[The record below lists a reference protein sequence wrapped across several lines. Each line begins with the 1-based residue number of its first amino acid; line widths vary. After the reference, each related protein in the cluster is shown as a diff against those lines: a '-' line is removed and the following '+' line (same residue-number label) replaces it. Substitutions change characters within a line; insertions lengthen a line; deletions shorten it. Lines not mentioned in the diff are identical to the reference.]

1 MGGHIGDRAGTTA
14 KERKKGDVGF
24 RTVGYY
30 NTCSVLNSR
39 KNYFPDF
46 LSSCVF
52 VFLFICVSVFLPFCL
67 FVILSLCLSVFLSLC
82 LSVIVSFCHSSS
94 LVHLSFLNF
103 NNTTQS
109 GCVIEDQ
116 MNYRIH
122 NLDNVTNP
130 TTQES
135 PQACAEHSAASEG
148 GRFWTY
154 NKENKACWLK
164 TSDSK
169 RTYLAHAISGSRAC
183 GLSKQLVLSD

>member
-1 MGGHIGDRAGTTA
+1 MPAEDEGDGEEAEEEGEDGGDEEEGGEEGEEDGDGESIGGH
-14 KERKKGDVGF
+14 
-24 RTVGYY
+24 
-30 NTCSVLNSR
+30 SVLNSR

-52 VFLFICVSVFLPFCL
+52 VFLSFCL
-67 FVILSLCLSVFLSLC
+67 FVYMSFCLSAFLSFRHPFPLPFC

-94 LVHLSFLNF
+94 
-103 NNTTQS
+103 S

-116 MNYRIH
+116 MNYKIH

-135 PQACAEHSAASEG
+135 AQACAEHCAASEG

-169 RTYLAHAISGSRAC
+169 KKKQANAISGSRAC

>member
-1 MGGHIGDRAGTTA
+1 
-14 KERKKGDVGF
+14 
-24 RTVGYY
+24 
-30 NTCSVLNSR
+30 
-39 KNYFPDF
+39 
-46 LSSCVF
+46 
-52 VFLFICVSVFLPFCL
+52 
-67 FVILSLCLSVFLSLC
+67 
-82 LSVIVSFCHSSS
+82 
-94 LVHLSFLNF
+94 
-103 NNTTQS
+103 
-109 GCVIEDQ
+109 

-169 RTYLAHAISGSRAC
+169 KEKLAHAISGSRAC
-183 GLSKQLVLSD
+183 GLSKQLVLSEDGEGEEEGGEEDEEDGDGESIGGQFLDALASLDLKLSVSE